1 MRQVTAARFEGEGRI
16 AFQTEELGPRPG
28 ELARVRVE
36 ACALCGSD
44 KRLLRSGAAVTPGH
58 EIVGVVEE
66 LPADAAGL
74 RIGDRVLVYIP
85 LHCGQ
90 CAECTAG
97 RTNRCLRLERLIGWQ
112 APGGFA
118 EILDLP
124 VRNLIAVP
132 PEFSPTQAVLA
143 LDTIGTTAHGLRM
156 AARALGGLDGPAV
169 VVGCGPLGLGAVAT
183 LRAMGARSVHATDP
197 VTGRLDV
204 ATRLGAAALPQPKPR
219 REFPLVI
226 EASGAAPARQTAL
239 ELVRPG
245 GAVLLLGESNDPLVM
260 PATPDWRRTDAF
272 YIRSFYFP
280 LTEVADNFR
289 LLAAVG
295 AALAA
300 ELCTPHPF
308 PELQRTFER
317 FVAGEL
323 VKPVVF
329 F

>member
-1 MRQVTAARFEGEGRI
+1 MSRITAARFDGAGRI
-16 AFQTEELGPRPG
+16 AFDTVELGPRP
-28 ELARVRVE
+28 EQLARLRVE

-66 LPADAAGL
+66 LPADTAGL
-74 RIGDRVLVYIP
+74 NVGDRVLVYIP
-85 LHCGQ
+85 IHCGQ
-90 CAECTAG
+90 CAECEAG
-97 RTNRCLRLERLIGWQ
+97 QTNRCLRLERLIGWQ
-112 APGGFA
+112 EPGGFA
-118 EILDLP
+118 EVLDLP
-124 VRNLIAVP
+124 VRNLIVVP

-143 LDTIGTTAHGLRM
+143 LDTIGTSAHGLRLS
-156 AARALGGLDGPAV
+156 ARALGGLDGPAV

-183 LRAMGARSVHATDP
+183 LRAMGTRSIYATDP
-197 VTGRLDV
+197 VTSRLDV
-204 ATRLGAAALPQPKPR
+204 ATRLGATALPKAARR

-226 EASGAAPARQTAL
+226 EASGAAPARETAL
-239 ELVRPG
+239 DLVRPG
-245 GAVLLLGESNDPLVM
+245 GVVLLLGESNDPLVM

-280 LTEVADNFR
+280 LDEVADNFR

-295 AALAA
+295 PALAA